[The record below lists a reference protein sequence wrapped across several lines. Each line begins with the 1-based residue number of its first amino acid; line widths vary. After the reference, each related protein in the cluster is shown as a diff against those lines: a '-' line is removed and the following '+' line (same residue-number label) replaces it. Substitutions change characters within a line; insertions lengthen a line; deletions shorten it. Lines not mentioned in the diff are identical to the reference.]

1 MNPSGGPYGKA
12 GEDFIPRK
20 RKAATLGA
28 LRKSRHKVLSVKQEM
43 RKNLIQRLRNGSELF
58 PGIIGFE
65 DSAVPHLETALL
77 ASQAKSRLIRHL
89 VSLLDEEIR

>member
-1 MNPSGGPYGKA
+1 MSNPSNL
-12 GEDFIPRK
+12 EDLRNSGWASRPIKQEIRENF
-20 RKAATLGA
+20 LGA
-28 LRKSRHKVLSVKQEM
+28 LQ
-43 RKNLIQRLRNGSELF
+43 NGDELF

-77 ASQAKSRLIRHL
+77 AGQAKSRLIRHL